1 MDKVVKFALAGGD
14 MRQARLAAM
23 LARDGHRV
31 YVSYM
36 EKAGEIEGVESV
48 GLEEALAQA
57 DCVLLPL
64 PALNGE
70 GLLNTPLS
78 DEKIAPAEL
87 LRLVPVHTPVFGGR
101 LSRAFLE
108 AAEELGLHTE
118 DYFEREELKIANAAA
133 TAEGAVQ
140 IAMEETASML
150 CGARALVIGYGRIGK
165 LLSAKLKALG
175 AAVTVSAR
183 KPADLAWIKANGC
196 EAVDTAALEP
206 LLAKQELIFN
216 TVPALVMDR
225 RRLSLLKGDCVCID
239 LASRPGGLDFEAAAA
254 LGVKVIWALSL
265 PGEVAP
271 VSSGAAIRDTVY
283 NLLAERGT
291 L

>member
-1 MDKVVKFALAGGD
+1 MDKVIKFALAGGD

-36 EKAGEIEGVESV
+36 EKAGEIEGAEAVSVEK
-48 GLEEALAQA
+48 AFADA

-64 PALNGE
+64 PALDGA
-70 GLLNTPLS
+70 GMLNAPLS
-78 DEKIAPAEL
+78 EKKISPAEL
-87 LRLVPVHTPVFGGR
+87 LRLVPVHTPVYGGR
-101 LSRAFLE
+101 LDKSFWETAG
-108 AAEELGLHTE
+108 ELGLHAE

-140 IAMEETASML
+140 IAMEETPAML
-150 CGARALVIGYGRIGK
+150 CSARTLVIGYGRIGR
-165 LLSAKLKALG
+165 LLSAKLKAMG
-175 AAVTVSAR
+175 AHVTASAR
-183 KPADLAWIKANGC
+183 KPADMAWIKASGC
-196 EAVDTAALEP
+196 AAVATSALEP
-206 LLAKQELIFN
+206 ILAKQDIIFN
-216 TVPALVMDR
+216 TVPGLVMDR
-225 RRLSLLKGDCVCID
+225 RRLSLVKKGAVCID
-239 LASRPGGLDFEAAAA
+239 LASKPGGMDFEAAAE

-283 NLLAERGT
+283 NLLAERGV